1 MVDITME
8 PDYDVARVIEELVT
22 TDIGGRATIDPIA
35 AAVHEQYGPNAAMGA
50 AEALVDAVD
59 PGDTVLVLTG
69 FLIPPTMVQETD
81 GPLGAVSVA
90 RAVDAG
96 LGANAVIA
104 CEPTARDICAATAT
118 AGELSVVDRRAAAES
133 KRSVAVEEFPADPT
147 RAREFVNEVLD
158 QLDPAAV
165 VAVEK
170 VAPNEAGVYHNM
182 AGYDVSEPTAKVH
195 ELYDELDESVLTV
208 AVGDAGNEVGMG
220 NVAET
225 VREDIEY
232 GRTCQCPCGS
242 GIASSIEVDVLVPAT
257 VSNWGGHAIAACLS
271 VLTDRQIL
279 HAPEV
284 ERRMLHEA
292 SAAGS
297 IDGIAGG
304 TNGWCD
310 GMPPASHEAI
320 VQLLREILSASVH
333 ERGGGE
339 LGR

>member
-1 MVDITME
+1 MDS
-8 PDYDVARVIEELVT
+8 DQDVGHVIDQLVT

-35 AAVHEQYGPNAAMGA
+35 RASRERSGPNAAMRA
-50 AEALVDAVD
+50 ADALVDAVD

-96 LGANAVIA
+96 LDANAVIA
-104 CEPTARDICAATAT
+104 CEPAALDICSATAT
-118 AGELSVVDRRAAAES
+118 AGELSVVDRVTAAES
-133 KRSVAVEEFPADPT
+133 KRTVAVEEFPADPE
-147 RAREFVNEVLD
+147 AAGQYVDDVIGE
-158 QLDPAAV
+158 LDPAAV

-170 VAPNEAGVYHNM
+170 VAPNEDGVYHNM
-182 AGYDVSEPTAKVH
+182 AGYDVSGPTAKVH
-195 ELYDELDESVLTV
+195 QLYDALDQSVLTV

-225 VREDIEY
+225 VREEIQY
-232 GRTCQCPCGS
+232 GETCQCPCES

-257 VSNWGGHAIAACLS
+257 VSNWGGHAVAACLS
-271 VLTDRQIL
+271 TLVGRPIL
-279 HAPEV
+279 HEPAV
-284 ERRMLHEA
+284 ERRMLTEA

-304 TNGWCD
+304 TNAWCD
-310 GMPPASHEAI
+310 GMPPAAHESI
-320 VQLLREILSASVH
+320 VRLLHEVLSSTVH

-339 LGR
+339 LAR

>member
-1 MVDITME
+1 ME
-8 PDYDVARVIEELVT
+8 SRLATPEKDVATVIDDLVT
-22 TDIGGRATIDPIA
+22 TDIGGRATIYPIA
-35 AAVHEQYGPNAAMGA
+35 RASREQFGTNAPMRA

-96 LGANAVIA
+96 LDANAVIA
-104 CEPTARDICAATAT
+104 CEPAAVDICAATAT
-118 AGELSVVDRRAAAES
+118 AGELSVVDRETAAGS
-133 KRSVAVEEFPADPT
+133 KRTVAVEAFPADID
-147 RAREFVNEVLD
+147 AAEAYVEEVLEE
-158 QLDPAAV
+158 LDPAAV
-165 VAVEK
+165 IAVEK

-182 AGYDVSEPTAKVH
+182 AGYDVSERTAKVH
-195 ELYDELDESVLTV
+195 ELYDALDDDVLTV

-220 NVAET
+220 NVADT
-225 VREDIEY
+225 VREGIEY
-232 GRTCQCPCGS
+232 GETCQCPCGA
-242 GIASSIEVDVLVPAT
+242 GIASAIEVDVLVPAT

-271 VLTDRQIL
+271 TLVGEPVLHEPDL
-279 HAPEV
+279 
-284 ERRMLHEA
+284 ERRMLEEA

-297 IDGIAGG
+297 IDGIVGG
-304 TNGWCD
+304 TNAWCD
-310 GMPPASHEAI
+310 GMPPAAHEAI
-320 VQLLREILSASVH
+320 VRLLLEVLSASVH

>member
-1 MVDITME
+1 MN
-8 PDYDVARVIEELVT
+8 PDKDVAGVIDELVT
-22 TDIGGRATIDPIA
+22 TDIGGRATIGPIA
-35 AAVHEQYGPNAAMGA
+35 RASRDRAGANAPMRA

-96 LGANAVIA
+96 LDANAVIA
-104 CEPTARDICAATAT
+104 CEPAALEICEATAT
-118 AGELSVVDRRAAAES
+118 AGELSVVDRETAGESRRTVAIEEFPSEPRAAA
-133 KRSVAVEEFPADPT
+133 AYAD
-147 RAREFVNEVLD
+147 EVVDELS
-158 QLDPAAV
+158 PAAV

-170 VAPNEAGVYHNM
+170 VAPNVAGVYHNM

-195 ELYDELDESVLTV
+195 ELYDDLDSSVLTV

-220 NVAET
+220 NVADV
-225 VREDIEY
+225 VRQEIQY
-232 GRTCQCPCGS
+232 GEECQCPCGS
-242 GIASSIEVDVLVPAT
+242 GIASSIEVDELVPAT
-257 VSNWGGHAIAACLS
+257 VSNWGGHAIAACVSTL
-271 VLTDRQIL
+271 VGRPIL
-279 HAPEV
+279 HGPEV
-284 ERRMLHEA
+284 ERRMLYEA

-297 IDGIAGG
+297 IDGIGGG

-310 GMPPASHEAI
+310 GMPPAAHEAV
-320 VQLLREILSASVH
+320 VQLLQEVLSSSVH